1 MHGIITTIDDGGHG
15 PRVLAHES
23 TKDRVFQAFG
33 SGKASFCNLSLVPG
47 NLILLSNA
55 EAGLL
60 MNKLV
65 QNSAGLGGMST
76 LANPAG
82 RSMQE

>member
-1 MHGIITTIDDGGHG
+1 
-15 PRVLAHES
+15 
-23 TKDRVFQAFG
+23 
-33 SGKASFCNLSLVPG
+33 
-47 NLILLSNA
+47 
-55 EAGLL
+55 

-82 RSMQE
+82 RSMQEQTHNYLHHFNLYEQDEVVKQIR

>member
-1 MHGIITTIDDGGHG
+1 M
-15 PRVLAHES
+15 
-23 TKDRVFQAFG
+23 
-33 SGKASFCNLSLVPG
+33 PG

-82 RSMQE
+82 RSMQEQTHNYLHHFNLYEQDEVVKQIR